1 MSLPAIKLRRRLA
14 RFTAEE
20 AGVVTVE
27 FVIMFPLLVFFL
39 LFIFATS
46 LYIGTASDL
55 QQAVQTLARS
65 SIRVL
70 SEGGSDVDL
79 CAVLSSDVLPQV
91 IDQSPLLNIERISFP
106 ASCTDQPAADGGIS
120 LTIEYNLA
128 GSALKSIARSV
139 GMDFGTITRS
149 AVVFY

>member
-1 MSLPAIKLRRRLA
+1 VSLPGHRMRRRLA
-14 RFTAEE
+14 HFRAEE
-20 AGVVTVE
+20 AGVVTIE

-65 SIRVL
+65 SIGIL
-70 SEGGSDVDL
+70 SEGGSEVDL
-79 CAVLSSDVLPQV
+79 CAVLSADVLPRV

-106 ASCTDQPAADGGIS
+106 SSCADQPAEDGGIY
-120 LTIEYNLA
+120 LTMEYNLA
-128 GSALKSIARSV
+128 GSALKSIASSV
-139 GMDFGTITRS
+139 GMDFGTVSRS

>member
-1 MSLPAIKLRRRLA
+1 MPLTELRRRLF
-14 RFTAEE
+14 RFLSDESGLITI
-20 AGVVTVE
+20 E

-65 SIRVL
+65 SIGIL
-70 SEGGSDVDL
+70 SEGGDDVDL
-79 CAVLSSDVLPQV
+79 CAVLDSDVLPAV
-91 IDQSPLLNIERISFP
+91 IEQSPLLSLDRITFP
-106 ASCTDQPAADGGIS
+106 ASCTDQPAEDGGIY

-128 GSALKSIARSV
+128 GSALKSIASSV
-139 GMDFGTITRS
+139 GMDFGTISRS